1 MKKFILT
8 ALVML
13 VSITSF
19 AQFTVY
25 EPATVDRS
33 RNSGNSYSGY
43 YYNNRNYNNYNSY
56 NYSVPQQPQS
66 SQTSTVRG
74 YYIRNNQWQSVLL
87 RVRIDGDDVYINGIK
102 RSMGWDNNKYP
113 IYSVQPTMPQTIKEN
128 FEYYI
133 NAYDYGKIYF

>member
-13 VSITSF
+13 VSITAF

-25 EPATVDRS
+25 EPVIVERN
-33 RNSGNSYSGY
+33 RNSGNTNSG
-43 YYNNRNYNNYNSY
+43 YYNNRSYGNNNYY
-56 NYSVPQQPQS
+56 NYSTPQQTQP
-66 SQTSTVRG
+66 SQTTTVRG
-74 YYIRNNQWQSVLL
+74 YYIKNNQWHSVLM